1 MGTLISAYIVP
12 HPPIVVPE
20 VGGAEGS
27 GACRTRESLEEVARR
42 IAADRPDTLILTSP
56 HAPFYRD
63 YLCVSLG
70 DTLEGDFSRFGAPQ
84 VHLSFKNN
92 LHMAR
97 NIIRGAEDMGVA
109 AGGPP
114 AGQEVLDHG
123 ALVPLYFL
131 ARTLPRVRLVHLSTP
146 ALPLNR
152 LHSLGRMIR
161 QVVEHHPGRTVL
173 MASGDLSHRL
183 TPDAPAGYRPEA
195 AAFDEKIRRILASD
209 NLRELT
215 GLSESELEKAG
226 ECGTRS
232 LVMLAG
238 AMDGLDILPEIFSY
252 EGPFGVGYL
261 TGAMNI
267 RPAGDPL
274 VQLAR
279 DALEARVLEGS
290 VPELPAWARELPD
303 PPAGVFVCL
312 KKQGRL
318 RGCIGTLGPTRESL
332 AEEVRENAVSAG
344 LRDPRFSPVRPEEL
358 PELTY
363 TVDVLGSPESVEGPG
378 DLDPGQYGVIVSS
391 GGRRGVLLPDLEGV
405 DTPEMQIR
413 IALEKAGIS
422 PDEPYRLERFQVI
435 RHRPD

>member
-1 MGTLISAYIVP
+1 MGTLISSYVVP

-20 VGGAEGS
+20 VGGAEAAA
-27 GACRTRESLEEVARR
+27 ACRTREGLEEIARR

-63 YLCVSLG
+63 YLCASLG

-97 NIIRGAEDMGVA
+97 SIIRGAEEMGVA
-109 AGGPP
+109 AGAPP
-114 AGQEVLDHG
+114 AGPETLDHG
-123 ALVPLYFL
+123 ALVPLYFI
-131 ARTLPRVRLVHLSTP
+131 ARSLPRVRLVHLSTP
-146 ALPLNR
+146 ALPLER
-152 LHSLGRMIR
+152 LYRLGRMIR
-161 QVVEHHPGRTVL
+161 QVAEHHPGRTVL
-173 MASGDLSHRL
+173 VASGDLSHRL
-183 TPDAPAGYRPEA
+183 TPDAPAGYWPEA
-195 AAFDEKIRRILASD
+195 AAFDEKIRSILASG
-209 NLRELT
+209 NLQELT
-215 GLSESELEKAG
+215 GISGREMELAG

-238 AMDGLDILPEIFSY
+238 ALDGLDIIPEILSY

-261 TGAMNI
+261 AGAINI

-279 DALEARVLEGS
+279 DALEARVLEGR
-290 VPELPAWARELPD
+290 VPELPGWARELPD

-318 RGCIGTLGPTRESL
+318 RGCIGTLEPTRESL
-332 AEEVRENAVSAG
+332 AEEIRDNAVSAG
-344 LRDPRFSPVRPEEL
+344 LRDPRFSPVGPEEL

-363 TVDVLGSPESVEGPG
+363 TVDVLGRPEPVDTLEE
-378 DLDPGQYGVIVSS
+378 LDPRRYGVIVSS

-405 DTPEMQIR
+405 DTPQQQVG

-422 PDEPYRLERFQVI
+422 PGDSYRLERFRVI
-435 RHRPD
+435 RHHQD